1 MRRLQYKLSWMIIQ
15 GVGTRVNCTSYNR
28 RLRAVK
34 PVMRILLWSLSISPT
49 LEAALDT
56 QVQYCESISLPEV
69 LNIRNVSEVY
79 AKIID
84 QFRDNNTI
92 TLSLPENTEADLSAL
107 QLIEAARRQARAKGK
122 TFTLSAPASG
132 SLLKVLERAGFME
145 VFDQEDQKFWL
156 HKEVTL

>member
-1 MRRLQYKLSWMIIQ
+1 M
-15 GVGTRVNCTSYNR
+15 
-28 RLRAVK
+28 
-34 PVMRILLWSLSISPT
+34 
-49 LEAALDT
+49 DT
-56 QVQYCESISLPEV
+56 QVQYCEYISLPEV

-92 TLSLPENTEADLSAL
+92 TLSLPENTEADLSSL

-132 SLLKVLERAGFME
+132 SLLKVLERAGFTE
-145 VFDQEDQKFWL
+145 AFDQEDKKFWL
-156 HKEVTL
+156 HEEVTL